1 MAGYS
6 YAKRSVHPS
15 WLVKITLKEVS
26 ALFMAGY
33 NYTKRSVHPSWLVK
47 ITLKEESA
55 LFMAGYNYTV
65 MKRVNTSFSVT
76 VTSHE
81 ESEHFF

>member
-15 WLVKITLKEVS
+15 WLVTITLKEVS

-33 NYTKRSVHPSWLVK
+33 NYTKR
-47 ITLKEESA
+47 
-55 LFMAGYNYTV
+55 N
-65 MKRVNTSFSVT
+65 SFSII

>member
-1 MAGYS
+1 MKRTDNSFSIIKKCSLFMAGYS

-15 WLVKITLKEVS
+15 WLVTITLKEVS

-33 NYTKRSVHPSWLVK
+33 N
-47 ITLKEESA
+47 
-55 LFMAGYNYTV
+55 
-65 MKRVNTSFSVT
+65 TSFSVIL
-76 VTSHE
+76 TSHE